1 MVRKNKCEK
10 RVKLIKYY
18 YHILTTTSAE
28 NEPISPLD
36 NMFPQHKIMTWL
48 TPSTSL
54 YLRLQNVLNITIFLM
69 TVIFT
74 WITLQ
79 LRLLI
84 KTKLILGITWS
95 CDELQH
101 GLIFQGIRWS

>member
-1 MVRKNKCEK
+1 M
-10 RVKLIKYY
+10 
-18 YHILTTTSAE
+18 TTTSAE

-36 NMFPQHKIMTWL
+36 IHNMFPQHKIMPWL

-54 YLRLQNVLNITIFLM
+54 YLRLQNVLIKFNITIFLM

-95 CDELQH
+95 CDELQQ

>member
-1 MVRKNKCEK
+1 M
-10 RVKLIKYY
+10 
-18 YHILTTTSAE
+18 TTTSAE

-36 NMFPQHKIMTWL
+36 IHNMFPQHKIMPWL

-54 YLRLQNVLNITIFLM
+54 YLRLQNVLIKFNITIFLM